1 MENKSS
7 NILLTVIVIATLLIA
22 VVGATFAY
30 FSATSSST
38 PQNVKTGKLV
48 VSTTTGSVQGTN
60 IKPVEASALDEPWA
74 SIKANGDIVKIP
86 ITVSTSGTTITTSNE
101 DKIIA
106 DLDIYLTAVSGFNKE
121 TYTNGEPS
129 DIKWKLVKSSDGS
142 GTETGSFSKTIS
154 EYKLTSKN
162 SIPVTS
168 DVTNYEY
175 TLLVYIEN
183 KSTIQDDLQNMTL
196 SATVR
201 ADVNQR
207 IGS

>member
-1 MENKSS
+1 MYAAIHCEEKENCNYS
-7 NILLTVIVIATLLIA
+7 N
-22 VVGATFAY
+22 G
-30 FSATSSST
+30 
-38 PQNVKTGKLV
+38 N
-48 VSTTTGSVQGTN
+48 
-60 IKPVEASALDEPWA
+60 
-74 SIKANGDIVKIP
+74 IVKIP

-142 GTETGSFSKTIS
+142 GTETGSFDKTIS
-154 EYKLTSKN
+154 EYKLTST
-162 SIPVTS
+162 SPIPVTS
-168 DVTNYEY
+168 DVTDYEY
-175 TLLVYIEN
+175 TLLIYIEN
-183 KSTIQDDLQNMTL
+183 KDSNQNDLQNITL

-207 IGS
+207 IGA

>member
-1 MENKSS
+1 MKNKTS
-7 NILLTVIVIATLLIA
+7 NILLTVIVIVTLLIA

-60 IKPVEASALDEPWA
+60 IKPIEASALNESWTD
-74 SIKANGDIVKIP
+74 IKANNDIVKIP
-86 ITVSTSGTTITTSNE
+86 ITVNTSGTTITTSNE

-106 DLDIYLTAVSGFNKE
+106 DLDIYLTAVSGFNKDS
-121 TYTNGEPS
+121 YTNGDPS

-142 GTETGSFSKTIS
+142 GTETGSFNKTTS
-154 EYKLTSKN
+154 EYKLTSAN
-162 SIPVTS
+162 PIPVTS

-183 KSTIQDDLQNMTL
+183 KNASQDDLQNITL

-201 ADVNQR
+201 ADVKQR
-207 IGS
+207 VGA

>member
-1 MENKSS
+1 M
-7 NILLTVIVIATLLIA
+7 IVIATLLIA
-22 VVGATFAY
+22 VVGASFAY

-60 IKPVEASALDEPWA
+60 IRPVESSALDEPWA
-74 SIKANGDIVKIP
+74 SIKANGNIVKIP

-142 GTETGSFSKTIS
+142 GTETGSFDKTIS
-154 EYKLTSKN
+154 EYKLTST
-162 SIPVTS
+162 SPIPVTS
-168 DVTNYEY
+168 DVTDYEY
-175 TLLVYIEN
+175 TLLIYIEN
-183 KSTIQDDLQNMTL
+183 KDSNQNDLQNITL

-207 IGS
+207 IGA